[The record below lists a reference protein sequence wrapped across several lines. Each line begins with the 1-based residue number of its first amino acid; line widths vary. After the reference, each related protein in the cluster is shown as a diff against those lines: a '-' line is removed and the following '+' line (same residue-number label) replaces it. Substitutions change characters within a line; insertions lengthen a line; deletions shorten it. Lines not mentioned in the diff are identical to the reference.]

1 MSKRRRPPDQA
12 LAILLGLCFLGCSTI
27 RQAGDP
33 PPAAA
38 PLTHAGLDRVLRR
51 FVDEEGRVDYRA
63 LKKDDADLQAYYAQV
78 AAYSPDSHPDLF
90 PARADRLAYWINAY
104 NAAVLVNV
112 LRHYP
117 IAGVTQVKAP
127 APLFFMPERSG
138 FFYFHRLLFGGRA
151 LNLYNLEHDL
161 IRARFADPRLHFA
174 LNCASAGCPRLP
186 RRAFSADGL
195 DAELEGETRRF
206 LAEERNFR
214 LDDAGRTV
222 YLSALFDWYEE
233 DFLAPLPPGSTVL
246 DYIAPYLDGETAGR
260 LRGATGYALH
270 YLPYDWSLNDRR

>member
-1 MSKRRRPPDQA
+1 MSKRRRPPDPA

-27 RQAGDP
+27 RPAGDP

-63 LKKDDADLQAYYAQV
+63 LKKDEADLQAYYAQV

-151 LNLYNLEHDL
+151 WDH
-161 IRARFADPRLHFA
+161 AAPA
-174 LNCASAGCPRLP
+174 AVVAGAGGR
-186 RRAFSADGL
+186 FSA
-195 DAELEGETRRF
+195 
-206 LAEERNFR
+206 
-214 LDDAGRTV
+214 
-222 YLSALFDWYEE
+222 
-233 DFLAPLPPGSTVL
+233 
-246 DYIAPYLDGETAGR
+246 LDGETSPFARGGLYSNGR
-260 LRGATGYALH
+260 IHDELLEWLA
-270 YLPYDWSLNDRR
+270 SDRP